1 MAWQTVELIIC
12 QESLIEN
19 RQKNLLSA
27 NNLGAMHRS
36 YSIHSFNQH
45 PAILE
50 MLGLTVLF
58 IEDAEGW

>member
-19 RQKNLLSA
+19 RQKKLLSA

-36 YSIHSFNQH
+36 SSIHSFNQQ
-45 PAILE
+45 PVILE

-58 IEDAEGW
+58 IEDAEEW